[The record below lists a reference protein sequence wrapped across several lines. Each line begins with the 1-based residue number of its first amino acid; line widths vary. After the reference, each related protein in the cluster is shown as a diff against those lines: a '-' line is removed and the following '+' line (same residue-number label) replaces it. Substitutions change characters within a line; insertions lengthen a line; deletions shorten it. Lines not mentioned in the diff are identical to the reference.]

1 MKKKTK
7 SVLISS
13 IIAVVISFIWILIFK
28 YFSLVDFYS
37 GMAILPAIVI
47 GIFIFILSFFIS
59 LTLFNLINLNRNKR
73 K

>member
-7 SVLISS
+7 HILISLIFAS
-13 IIAVVISFIWILIFK
+13 VISFIWILIFK
-28 YFSLVDFYS
+28 YFSSVNFYS

-47 GIFIFILSFFIS
+47 SVFIFILSFFIS